1 MTEALSKKM
10 IIHVSPSLHE
20 RLKRAATASGTSMSE
35 YVRTSVSQR
44 IETESAQIAV
54 TLPNPESKDREY

>member
-20 RLKRAATASGTSMSE
+20 RLKRAAAASDISMSE

-54 TLPNPESKDREY
+54 TLPNSESKNREY